1 MVFLQGTLVTLGR
14 ADGFRA
20 LGSLGFRVRRVS
32 GFIGFRIGSR
42 AMLLIVVASVGD
54 LQGCTNTLN

>member
-20 LGSLGFRVRRVS
+20 LGSLGFRVRRVL
-32 GFIGFRIGSR
+32 GLTGFR
-42 AMLLIVVASVGD
+42 V
-54 LQGCTNTLN
+54 QGIRV